1 MIHVIYTKNY
11 YKGKRMNYPELMK
24 KSAEKYSSIV
34 CMGLDPV
41 LEDIPEKKG
50 TPGEIIFKFY
60 ANILNSI
67 VKENIYPGAVKPN
80 YAFYAQYGID
90 GIQTLENVIKIYK
103 EAKIPV
109 ILDFKRGDIGTTAKA
124 YSKEA
129 FEFFKADAVTL
140 SPYLGYD
147 SIEPFISGYPDKG
160 YYILTKTSNKSSI
173 EIQDI
178 KIGDKELYIYIA
190 EKLVQWYHP
199 GIGSVVGAT
208 YPEQLGRISS
218 VFINSGKEIPYL
230 IPGVGTQ
237 GGSIK
242 EVMAIL
248 KQFPDYRIHR
258 INASSSI
265 NYAWKKYKEMSYDKA
280 AVHAIKLMNEEIEAG
295 T

>member
-1 MIHVIYTKNY
+1 
-11 YKGKRMNYPELMK
+11 MNYPELMK

-41 LEDIPEKKG
+41 LEDIPEKSG
-50 TPGEIIFKFY
+50 TPGEVILKFY
-60 ANILNSI
+60 ENILNCI
-67 VKENIYPGAVKPN
+67 IKKNIYPGAVKPN

-90 GIQTLENVIKIYK
+90 GIEALESVIEIYK
-103 EAKIPV
+103 EADIPV

-124 YSKEA
+124 YAKEA

-160 YYILTKTSNKSSI
+160 YYILTKTSNKSST
-173 EIQDI
+173 EIQDV
-178 KIGDKELYIYIA
+178 KTGDKEFFLYIA
-190 EKLVQWYHP
+190 EKLVEWYHP

-208 YPEQLGRISS
+208 YPEQLSRISDI
-218 VFINSGKEIPYL
+218 FIDSGKEIPYL

-237 GGSIK
+237 GGSIE

-248 KQFPDYRIHR
+248 KRFTDVRIHR

-265 NYAWKKYKEMSYDKA
+265 NYAWKKYKEMSYEEA
-280 AVHAIKLMNEEIEAG
+280 AVNALAIMNEEIGIGA
-295 T
+295 

>member
-1 MIHVIYTKNY
+1 
-11 YKGKRMNYPELMK
+11 MNYPELMK

-41 LEDIPEKKG
+41 LENIPEDQG
-50 TPGEIIFKFY
+50 SPGEIIFKFY
-60 ANILNSI
+60 ENILNSI

-90 GIQTLENVIKIYK
+90 GIESLAKVIKIYK
-103 EAKIPV
+103 EANIPV
-109 ILDFKRGDIGTTAKA
+109 ILDVKRGDIGTTARA
-124 YSKEA
+124 YAKEA
-129 FEFFKADAVTL
+129 FDFFKADAVTL

-160 YYILTKTSNKSSI
+160 YYILTKTSNKSST

-178 KIGDKELYIYIA
+178 KIADKEFYMYIA
-190 EKLVQWYHP
+190 EKLLQWYHP
-199 GIGSVVGAT
+199 GIGSVIGAT
-208 YPEQLGRISS
+208 YPEQLEKISS
-218 VFINSGKEIPYL
+218 LFINSGKEIPYL

-265 NYAWKKYKEMSYDKA
+265 NFAWKKYKDMSYGKA
-280 AVHAIKLMNEEIEAG
+280 AVHAIKLMNEEIDSLI
-295 T
+295 

>member
-1 MIHVIYTKNY
+1 
-11 YKGKRMNYPELMK
+11 MNYPELMK
-24 KSAEKYSSIV
+24 KSAEKFSSIV

-41 LEDIPEKKG
+41 LEDIPEQKG
-50 TPGEIIFKFY
+50 TPGEKIFRFY
-60 ANILNSI
+60 ANILNAM
-67 VKENIYPGAVKPN
+67 VKNNVFPGAVKPN
-80 YAFYAQYGID
+80 YAFYAQYGIE
-90 GIQTLENVIKIYK
+90 GIKSLESIIQIFRK
-103 EAKIPV
+103 ADIPV

-124 YSKEA
+124 YAKEA

-160 YYILTKTSNKSSI
+160 YYILTKTSNKSST

-178 KIGDKELYIYIA
+178 KTGDKELYLYIA
-190 EKLVQWYHP
+190 EKLVEWYHP

-218 VFINSGKEIPYL
+218 VFINSGKEIPFL
-230 IPGVGTQ
+230 IPGIGTQ

-242 EVMAIL
+242 EVMDVL
-248 KQFPDYRIHR
+248 TEFPDYRIHR

-265 NYAWKKYKEMSYDKA
+265 NYAWKKFKELSYDEA
-280 AVHAIKLMNEEIEAG
+280 AIQALNLMNEEIDSAV
-295 T
+295 

>member
-1 MIHVIYTKNY
+1 
-11 YKGKRMNYPELMK
+11 MNYPELMK

-41 LEDIPEKKG
+41 LEDIPEKSG
-50 TPGEIIFKFY
+50 TPGEIILKFY
-60 ANILNSI
+60 ENILNCI
-67 VKENIYPGAVKPN
+67 VKKNIYPGAVKPN

-90 GIQTLENVIKIYK
+90 GIEALESVIEIYK
-103 EAKIPV
+103 EADIPV

-124 YSKEA
+124 YAKEA

-147 SIEPFISGYPDKG
+147 SIEPFVSGYPDKG
-160 YYILTKTSNKSSI
+160 YYILTKTSNKSST
-173 EIQDI
+173 EIQDV
-178 KIGDKELYIYIA
+178 KTGDKEFFLYIA
-190 EKLVQWYHP
+190 EKLIEWYHP

-208 YPEQLGRISS
+208 YPEQLSRISDI
-218 VFINSGKEIPYL
+218 FINSGKEIPYL

-237 GGSIK
+237 WGSID

-248 KQFPDYRIHR
+248 RRFTDVRIHR

-265 NYAWKKYKEMSYDKA
+265 NYAWKKYKEMSYDEA
-280 AVHAIKLMNEEIEAG
+280 AVNALEIMNEEIGIGA
-295 T
+295 

>member
-1 MIHVIYTKNY
+1 
-11 YKGKRMNYPELMK
+11 MNYPELMK

-41 LEDIPEKKG
+41 LENIPEDQG
-50 TPGEIIFKFY
+50 SPGEIIFKFY
-60 ANILNSI
+60 ENILNSI

-90 GIQTLENVIKIYK
+90 GINSLEKIIKIYK
-103 EAKIPV
+103 EANIPV
-109 ILDFKRGDIGTTAKA
+109 ILDVKRGDIGITAKA
-124 YSKEA
+124 YAKEA
-129 FEFFKADAVTL
+129 FDFFKADAVTL

-178 KIGDKELYIYIA
+178 KIADKEFYMYIA
-190 EKLVQWYHP
+190 EKLLQWYHP

-208 YPEQLGRISS
+208 YPEQLEKISS
-218 VFINSGKEIPYL
+218 LFINSGKEIPYL

-242 EVMAIL
+242 EVMSIL

-265 NYAWKKYKEMSYDKA
+265 NFAWKKYKDMSYGKA
-280 AVHAIKLMNEEIEAG
+280 AVHAIKLMNEEINSLI
-295 T
+295 

>member
-1 MIHVIYTKNY
+1 
-11 YKGKRMNYPELMK
+11 MNYPELMK

-41 LEDIPEKKG
+41 LEEIPEKSG
-50 TPGEIIFKFY
+50 TPGEIILKFY
-60 ANILNSI
+60 ENILNSI
-67 VKENIYPGAVKPN
+67 VKKNIYPGAVKPN

-90 GIQTLENVIKIYK
+90 GIEALEKIIELYR
-103 EAKIPV
+103 EADIPV

-124 YSKEA
+124 YAKEA

-160 YYILTKTSNKSSI
+160 YYILTKTSNKSST
-173 EIQDI
+173 EIQDV
-178 KIGDKELYIYIA
+178 KTGDREFFLYIA

-208 YPEQLGRISS
+208 YPEQLSRISDI
-218 VFINSGKEIPYL
+218 FIESGKEIPYL

-237 GGSIK
+237 GGSID

-248 KQFPDYRIHR
+248 RKFPDVRIHR

-265 NYAWKKYKEMSYDKA
+265 NYAWKKFKDMSYDEA
-280 AVHAIKLMNEEIEAG
+280 AVHALALMNEEIG
-295 T
+295 I